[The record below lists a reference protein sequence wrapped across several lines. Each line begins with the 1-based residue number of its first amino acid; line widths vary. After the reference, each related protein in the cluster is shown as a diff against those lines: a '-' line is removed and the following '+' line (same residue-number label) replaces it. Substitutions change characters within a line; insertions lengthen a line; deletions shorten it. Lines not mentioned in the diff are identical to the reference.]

1 MHDKVGRAHVPVAPK
16 CNIYCN
22 FCTRNINDEENRPGV
37 TSCIMKP
44 DDAIS
49 HIDDVTAEGPWCG
62 VGVAGPG
69 CSLADEG
76 TFEFFEKLGK
86 THPDLI
92 KCMILMVFYF
102 LNMQIDWLNLSKF
115 CYCNN

>member
-1 MHDKVGRAHVPVAPK
+1 MKKVHDKVGRAHVPVAPK

-49 HIDDVTAEGPWCG
+49 HIDDVTAEGPISV
-62 VGVAGPG
+62 VGVAGPEILWLMRKLL
-69 CSLADEG
+69 S
-76 TFEFFEKLGK
+76 FFEKLGK

-92 KCMILMVFYF
+92 KCMSTNGLFT
-102 LNMQIDWLNLSKF
+102 S
-115 CYCNN
+115 